1 MKASKTIGRAQLV
14 GGPARPPPRRSLGA
28 APPATNLGFDLVV
41 SEAEVLEVGRRVGLD
56 RRELVL
62 QHLDHLWQLR
72 IPPPKLSVE
81 TRNTEAESLPP
92 PPPPPRLEK
101 K

>member
-1 MKASKTIGRAQLV
+1 MA
-14 GGPARPPPRRSLGA
+14 GA
-28 APPATNLGFDLVV
+28 TTPATNLGFDLVV

-72 IPPPKLSVE
+72 IPPPKLSAE
-81 TRNTEAESLPP
+81 TRNTEAESLLPT
-92 PPPPPRLEK
+92 RLEK
-101 K
+101 KNESLIQQIQTLG

>member
-1 MKASKTIGRAQLV
+1 MA
-14 GGPARPPPRRSLGA
+14 GA
-28 APPATNLGFDLVV
+28 TTPATNLGFDLVV

-72 IPPPKLSVE
+72 IPPPKLSAE
-81 TRNTEAESLPP
+81 TRNTEAESLLPG
-92 PPPPPRLEK
+92 K
-101 K
+101 KNESLIQQIQTLG